1 MTDDPRAGSEA
12 ARLFAA
18 AQDWLRTSAPHF
30 APTDV
35 DGSPCSCPVCRV
47 VASVRD
53 ADPDDVA
60 RFVDSA
66 VATVSSLAAQA
77 TDLAAAAR
85 DQSATWSSPES
96 WTGDDDAR
104 GYDVDVDVDE
114 DVDEVDDDPVDDEV
128 DDDPDEDEV
137 DDEGAD
143 DGPRTVR
150 RIRLDGQD

>member
-47 VASVRD
+47 VAGVRD

-66 VATVSSLAAQA
+66 VAAVSSLATQA

-85 DQSATWSSPES
+85 DQSATWSSPEA
-96 WTGDDDAR
+96 WPGDDDAR
-104 GYDVDVDVDE
+104 GYAVDVDE
-114 DVDEVDDDPVDDEV
+114 DEVDDEV
-128 DDDPDEDEV
+128 DDDPDEDDPDEDEA

>member
-1 MTDDPRAGSEA
+1 MTDDPRAGGEA

-66 VATVSSLAAQA
+66 VAAVSSLATQA
-77 TDLAAAAR
+77 TDLAGAAR
-85 DQSATWSSPES
+85 EQGATWSSPEA

-104 GYDVDVDVDE
+104 GYAVDEDDDVEGDDVDE
-114 DVDEVDDDPVDDEV
+114 DEVDEA
-128 DDDPDEDEV
+128 

>member
-47 VASVRD
+47 VAGVRD

-60 RFVDSA
+60 RFVASA
-66 VATVSSLAAQA
+66 VAAVSSLATQA

-85 DQSATWSSPES
+85 EQGATWSSPEA

-104 GYDVDVDVDE
+104 GYAVDVDE
-114 DVDEVDDDPVDDEV
+114 DMDDLDVE
-128 DDDPDEDEV
+128 DEDEA
-137 DDEGAD
+137 DDGAGAD
-143 DGPRTVR
+143 DEPRTVR